1 MRKTFESNSPFI
13 GLNTKLFAFERVRNK
28 KKQANKNI
36 MSLGNKNEMKLVY

>member
-28 KKQANKNI
+28 KSKQIKI
-36 MSLGNKNEMKLVY
+36 